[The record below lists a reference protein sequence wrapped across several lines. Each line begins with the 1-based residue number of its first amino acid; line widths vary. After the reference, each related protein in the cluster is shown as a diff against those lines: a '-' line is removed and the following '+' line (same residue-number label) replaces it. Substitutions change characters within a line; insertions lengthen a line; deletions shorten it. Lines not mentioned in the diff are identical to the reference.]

1 MGGTRFFLA
10 DLPSRT
16 SEADLK
22 GLFQDYGH
30 VEHVDLK
37 RKEQD
42 GATKVIAFVTLETDD
57 PDYCVNELNWQKL
70 HGSKLRVSLA
80 KESFLDRLKREREEN
95 QKREQGE
102 PEAWEQPAPASQ
114 LLSQS
119 NQNKR
124 RVFGED
130 EEIGDD
136 EIAPELLIT
145 KKRASHSMHNGRI
158 VIQQEQDVK
167 PLHIIEQ
174 HRKPAKRQQQ
184 PDAKT
189 LSKAEQKR
197 LESLNKMRQEH
208 QQKKSAIQL
217 ALSVGGQAKRIKFSD
232 DEAEPTPAKKTKRDL
247 FADDDDDG
255 EGEGE
260 ENEQFELPQ
269 HKGKKGERLVEMQS
283 KQSLDPR
290 FRITSTFVDDDD
302 EEEEEEEEEH
312 EAERDEPAEPVE
324 SERQWQMGILE
335 KVVGHKIIGANDN
348 EGKPAKSKKML
359 RFDPAK
365 EEHQKLMRQK
375 QQQQQQ
381 QPKPKVSKD
390 EAEVDDGGVSSSA
403 PAPVSKAAFYMVT
416 DTLKE
421 SLNMRG
427 EGFSLLDM
435 FGKAPDE
442 EVAKRQDQLEK
453 LGSEKILVGKTS
465 SSSSAA
471 SKLLGLSALNPF
483 SYDSSESEDEEA
495 KEAQPQEI
503 GNENQA
509 PAKKKSKHK
518 KPKIKME
525 SFFIPK
531 NDPRLKGKLFS
542 PVLLSISN
550 SLNSCYPAEAAKFF
564 KSAKK
569 EVDQADYDQVR
580 NRLKLLI
587 SNKIAKT
594 KKNQPSKDIKQK
606 RNKRPAKK

>member
-16 SEADLK
+16 TEADLK

-42 GATKVIAFVTLETDD
+42 GATKVIAFVTLQTDD
-57 PDYCVNELNWQKL
+57 ADYCVNELNWQKL
-70 HGSKLRVSLA
+70 HGTKLRVSLA

-95 QKREQGE
+95 QRREQGE
-102 PEAWEQPAPASQ
+102 PEAWEQPVQSSQ

-145 KKRASHSMHNGRI
+145 KKRASHSIHNGRI
-158 VIQQEQDVK
+158 VIQQEHDAK

-174 HRKPAKRQQQ
+174 HRKPAKQQ
-184 PDAKT
+184 PDAKV
-189 LSKAEQKR
+189 SKADQKR

-217 ALSVGGQAKRIKFSD
+217 AFSVGGQAKRIKFSD
-232 DEAEPTPAKKTKRDL
+232 DEAEPAPAKKTKRDL
-247 FADDDDDG
+247 FADDE
-255 EGEGE
+255 EGD
-260 ENEQFELPQ
+260 ENEQVILPQ

-290 FRITSTFVDDDD
+290 FRITSTFVDDDEENETEH
-302 EEEEEEEEEH
+302 EEEEQ
-312 EAERDEPAEPVE
+312 PAPVE
-324 SERQWQMGILE
+324 SERQWQMDILD
-335 KVVGHKIIGANDN
+335 KVVGHKITGPNEND
-348 EGKPAKSKKML
+348 GKPAKGKKML
-359 RFDPAK
+359 RFDPAM
-365 EEHQKLMRQK
+365 EDNQKLVRQK
-375 QQQQQQ
+375 QL
-381 QPKPKVSKD
+381 PSAKLKMAKAD
-390 EAEVDDGGVSSSA
+390 AEAVDDGGVA
-403 PAPVSKAAFYMVT
+403 ATPAPVSKAAFYMVT

-453 LGSEKILVGKTS
+453 LGPEKILVGKNS
-465 SSSSAA
+465 SSA
-471 SKLLGLSALNPF
+471 SKLLGLAAINPF
-483 SYDSSESEDEEA
+483 SYDSSDSEDEGA
-495 KEAQPQEI
+495 KDAAGNEEAQPQEV
-503 GNENQA
+503 GNENQL
-509 PAKKKSKHK
+509 PAKKKSKQK
-518 KPKIKME
+518 ERKIKME

-531 NDPRLKGKLFS
+531 NDPRLKGKLS
-542 PVLLSISN
+542 SAVPLLNSN
-550 SLNSCYPAEAAKFF
+550 SLHSCYPAEAAKFF
-564 KSAKK
+564 KFAKK
-569 EVDQADYDQVR
+569 EVDQADYEQVR
-580 NRLKLLI
+580 NRLTLLI
-587 SNKIAKT
+587 NNKIAKT
-594 KKNQPSKDIKQK
+594 RKNQPSKDKKQK
-606 RNKRPAKK
+606 RNKRSAKN

>member
-16 SEADLK
+16 TEADLNA
-22 GLFQDYGH
+22 LFQDYGH

-42 GATKVIAFVTLETDD
+42 GATKVIAFVTLQTDD
-57 PDYCVNELNWQKL
+57 ADYCVNELNWQKL
-70 HGSKLRVSLA
+70 HGTKLRVSLA

-95 QKREQGE
+95 QRREQGE
-102 PEAWEQPAPASQ
+102 PEAWEKPAQSSQ

-145 KKRASHSMHNGRI
+145 KKRASQSMHNGKI
-158 VIQQEQDVK
+158 VIQQEHDVK

-174 HRKPAKRQQQ
+174 HRKPAKQQ
-184 PDAKT
+184 PDTKV
-189 LSKAEQKR
+189 SKAEQKR

-232 DEAEPTPAKKTKRDL
+232 DEAETTPAKKKKKDL
-247 FADDDDDG
+247 FADD
-255 EGEGE
+255 EEGE
-260 ENEQFELPQ
+260 ENEQVILPQ

-290 FRITSTFVDDDD
+290 FRITSTFVEDD
-302 EEEEEEEEEH
+302 EEEEH
-312 EAERDEPAEPVE
+312 EAEEEEQPEPVE

-335 KVVGHKIIGANDN
+335 EVVGHKITGNDD
-348 EGKPAKSKKML
+348 KPAKGKKML

-365 EEHQKLMRQK
+365 EDHQKLVRQK
-375 QQQQQQ
+375 QET
-381 QPKPKVSKD
+381 PVKLKKTKD
-390 EAEVDDGGVSSSA
+390 NTEAAAPA

-453 LGSEKILVGKTS
+453 LGQEKILVGKS
-465 SSSSAA
+465 SSSS
-471 SKLLGLSALNPF
+471 KHLGLAALNPF
-483 SYDSSESEDEEA
+483 SYDSSDSEDEEA
-495 KEAQPQEI
+495 KDAPRQEEEAA
-503 GNENQA
+503 NENQA
-509 PAKKKSKHK
+509 PAKKKSKQK

-531 NDPRLKGKLFS
+531 NDPRLK
-542 PVLLSISN
+542 
-550 SLNSCYPAEAAKFF
+550 EAAKFF
-564 KSAKK
+564 KSAKA
-569 EVDQADYDQVR
+569 EVDQEDYDRVR

-606 RNKRPAKK
+606 RNKTKN

>member
-16 SEADLK
+16 TESDLK

-42 GATKVIAFVTLETDD
+42 GATKVIAFVTLQTDD

-70 HGSKLRVSLA
+70 HGAKLRVSLA

-95 QKREQGE
+95 QRREQGE
-102 PEAWEQPAPASQ
+102 PEAWEQPAQSSQ
-114 LLSQS
+114 LLSQN

-174 HRKPAKRQQQ
+174 HRKPAKQQ
-184 PDAKT
+184 PEAKV
-189 LSKAEQKR
+189 SKAEQKR

-208 QQKKSAIQL
+208 LQKKSAIQI

-232 DEAEPTPAKKTKRDL
+232 DEAEPAAAPAKKTKRDL
-247 FADDDDDG
+247 FADADDEE
-255 EGEGE
+255 EGEA
-260 ENEQFELPQ
+260 NEPVILPQ

-283 KQSLDPR
+283 HQSLDPR
-290 FRITSTFVDDDD
+290 FRITSTFVDDDEEN
-302 EEEEEEEEEH
+302 EEEQEQ
-312 EAERDEPAEPVE
+312 PEPVE

-335 KVVGHKIIGANDN
+335 KVVGHKITGANEH
-348 EGKPAKSKKML
+348 EGKPAKGKKML

-365 EEHQKLMRQK
+365 EDHQKLVRQK
-375 QQQQQQ
+375 QLPPAKLKV
-381 QPKPKVSKD
+381 PKDKP
-390 EAEVDDGGVSSSA
+390 EAVEDASS
-403 PAPVSKAAFYMVT
+403 APVSKAAFYMVT

-442 EVAKRQDQLEK
+442 EIAKRQDQLEK
-453 LGSEKILVGKTS
+453 LGPEKILVGKTS
-465 SSSSAA
+465 SSASSA
-471 SKLLGLSALNPF
+471 SKLLGLATLNPF
-483 SYDSSESEDEEA
+483 SYDSSDSEDDEA
-495 KEAQPQEI
+495 KDEPRNEDTEPQEVS
-503 GNENQA
+503 NENQA
-509 PAKKKSKHK
+509 PAKKKSKQK

-531 NDPRLKGKLFS
+531 NDPRLK
-542 PVLLSISN
+542 
-550 SLNSCYPAEAAKFF
+550 EAAKFF

-569 EVDQADYDQVR
+569 EVDHADYDRVR

-594 KKNQPSKDIKQK
+594 KKSQPSKYIKQK
-606 RNKRPAKK
+606 QNKRQAKK

>member
-16 SEADLK
+16 TEADLK

-42 GATKVIAFVTLETDD
+42 GATKVIAFVTLQTDD

-70 HGSKLRVSLA
+70 HGAKLRVSLA

-95 QKREQGE
+95 QRREQGE
-102 PEAWEQPAPASQ
+102 PEAWEQPVQSSQ

-158 VIQQEQDVK
+158 VIQQEHDAK

-174 HRKPAKRQQQ
+174 HRKPAKQQ
-184 PDAKT
+184 PDTKV
-189 LSKAEQKR
+189 SKADQKR
-197 LESLNKMRQEH
+197 MESLNKMRQEH
-208 QQKKSAIQL
+208 LQKKSAIQL

-232 DEAEPTPAKKTKRDL
+232 DEAEPAPAKKTKRDL
-247 FADDDDDG
+247 FADD
-255 EGEGE
+255 EEGE
-260 ENEQFELPQ
+260 ENEQVILPQ

-290 FRITSTFVDDDD
+290 FRITSTFVDDDEENEAEH
-302 EEEEEEEEEH
+302 EEEEQ
-312 EAERDEPAEPVE
+312 PAPVE
-324 SERQWQMGILE
+324 SERQWQMDILE
-335 KVVGHKIIGANDN
+335 KVVGHKITSANGND
-348 EGKPAKSKKML
+348 GKPAKSKKML

-365 EEHQKLMRQK
+365 EDHQKMVRQK
-375 QQQQQQ
+375 QL
-381 QPKPKVSKD
+381 PPEKIKTVKND
-390 EAEVDDGGVSSSA
+390 AETVVGGGGGDASA

-453 LGSEKILVGKTS
+453 LGPEKILVGKN
-465 SSSSAA
+465 SASA
-471 SKLLGLSALNPF
+471 SKLLGLAAINPF
-483 SYDSSESEDEEA
+483 SYDSSDSEDDGEKDAQGKEES
-495 KEAQPQEI
+495 QPQEV
-503 GNENQA
+503 GNENQL
-509 PAKKKSKHK
+509 PAKKKTKQK

-531 NDPRLKGKLFS
+531 NDPRLK
-542 PVLLSISN
+542 
-550 SLNSCYPAEAAKFF
+550 EAAKFF

-606 RNKRPAKK
+606 RNKRAVKN